1 MQQIG
6 IIKEVL
12 PFTERQY
19 TDQNGNPAVFA
30 SLPIIICTGSSTMYI
45 EYAQELAR
53 SLSNVVKK
61 DQLVQVDIA
70 FRTREWTTQT
80 GERRVATE
88 VMGRGLQPLIQL
100 SF

>member
-6 IIKEVL
+6 IVKEVL

-30 SLPIIICTGSSTMYI
+30 SLPIILCTGSSTMYI
-45 EYAQELAR
+45 EFVQELAR
-53 SLSNVVKK
+53 SLSSVVKK

-70 FRTREWTTQT
+70 FRVREWKTNE
-80 GERRVATE
+80 GERRVVTE
-88 VMGRGLQPLIQL
+88 VQGRSLQPLIQL
-100 SF
+100 CF